1 MLINKVYKFRL
12 YLNNLQTII
21 INKTFGCTR
30 LVYNHILALKKENNS
45 LSRFDMNKLLPSLKE
60 E

>member
-12 YLNNLQTII
+12 YSNNSQKEI

-30 LVYNHILALKKENNS
+30 LVYNYYLNKKQES
-45 LSRFDMNKLLPSLKE
+45 LI
-60 E
+60 